1 MGEFFKE
8 HLESIMMISFLLATA
23 LGMYKVYVM
32 FEKQAEEGIDIK
44 TLEEEIIA
52 MIEEIFRR
60 GENPSKEEL
69 YKKIESEDAFDK
81 ERYKNFNQNRLN
93 QILDRLYTQHA
104 IEDYRQLAEKLRERK

>member
-93 QILDRLYTQHA
+93 QILDRLYTQHT